1 MDEQERTAIADKE
14 IQNIREFALENQDIK
29 LENLPRYEDL
39 ITPTTNIDKSEK
51 QDVSNLPFFQE
62 RPKVE
67 KVDEKQL
74 VRKARFKIAVSTFA
88 VVGILLFAL
97 VLINGVNM
105 AILSKE
111 ISDNNKDISNLT
123 EEVQTLSGQEI
134 NLDGVDGVVPK
145 GVSYKLALPRN
156 YPNNTAD
163 LTWFDKISI
172 FLMKLFG

>member
-1 MDEQERTAIADKE
+1 MEEQDKTIVADKE

-39 ITPTTNIDKSEK
+39 ITPTNEAVER
-51 QDVSNLPFFQE
+51 QDVSELPFFQE
-62 RPKVE
+62 RPKVQ
-67 KVDEKQL
+67 KVDEKAL
-74 VRKARFKIAVSTFA
+74 VRKSRFKIAVSTFA

-105 AILSKE
+105 AMLSKE

-123 EEVQTLSGQEI
+123 EEVQTLSNQDL
-134 NLDGVDGVVPK
+134 NLDGVDGVSPESV
-145 GVSYKLALPRN
+145 GYKLALPRN

>member
-1 MDEQERTAIADKE
+1 MEEQEKTIVADKE

-39 ITPTTNIDKSEK
+39 ITPTNKVVEK
-51 QDVSNLPFFQE
+51 QDVSELPFFQE

-67 KVDEKQL
+67 KVDEKAL
-74 VRKARFKIAVSTFA
+74 VRKARFKIAVGTFA
-88 VVGILLFAL
+88 IVGILLFAL

-105 AILSKE
+105 AMLSKE
-111 ISDNNKDISNLT
+111 INDNNKDISSLT
-123 EEVQTLSGQEI
+123 EEVQTLSNQEI
-134 NLDGVDGVVPK
+134 NLDGVDGVAPE
-145 GVSYKLALPRN
+145 GVGYKLALPRN